1 MFSSCRFVFICCM
14 RRIVVLYLAS
24 LDQWITSPFLV
35 FFSYLLHCLSL
46 VTLLL
51 YVDVDSVSYVRF
63 ILFSVS
69 CFSGNFFEF
78 IICSIIV
85 LVWFLFCH
93 ILYSVCS
100 APSCLCVNHCAV
112 YPTAVAYEVCGWFMA
127 LYSWLAHFNWPVWVP
142 GTVVIE

>member
-14 RRIVVLYLAS
+14 RLIVVLYLAS

-63 ILFSVS
+63 VLFR
-69 CFSGNFFEF
+69 
-78 IICSIIV
+78 V
-85 LVWFLFCH
+85 LVVTFLSLLF
-93 ILYSVCS
+93 
-100 APSCLCVNHCAV
+100 
-112 YPTAVAYEVCGWFMA
+112 
-127 LYSWLAHFNWPVWVP
+127 
-142 GTVVIE
+142 VVLLF